1 MHAGVRILLMRAVNV
16 PVVWLDWRPAWTVA
30 GWIVCVIVQGK
41 TRPDGIRSFVF
52 NVTWSRR
59 VVQE

>member
-1 MHAGVRILLMRAVNV
+1 VSI
-16 PVVWLDWRPAWTVA
+16 
-30 GWIVCVIVQGK
+30 IVQGK

-59 VVQE
+59 SVQR

>member
-1 MHAGVRILLMRAVNV
+1 MRVCNV
-16 PVVWLDWRPAWTVA
+16 PVVWLDWRPGWVVG
-30 GWIVCVIVQGK
+30 GWIVSIIVQGK

-59 VVQE
+59 SVQR